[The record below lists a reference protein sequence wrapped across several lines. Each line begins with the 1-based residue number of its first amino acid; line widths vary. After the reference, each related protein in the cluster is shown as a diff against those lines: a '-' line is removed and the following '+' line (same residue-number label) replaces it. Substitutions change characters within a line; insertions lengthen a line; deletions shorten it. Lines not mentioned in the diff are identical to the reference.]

1 MDMLSMTM
9 LGHIALVLGR
19 VLVGFYF
26 FFFFFWNYCHRDAA
40 IAAMKA
46 SYIPFA
52 PFVFGFGLC
61 LQLITGFLMM
71 LGVWTAWTAIILIV
85 FALFATFI
93 FHRFWSMEAGPVKT
107 LNTIIFIGNITVTL
121 SALLMILGLSMI
133 GL

>member
-1 MDMLSMTM
+1 MDMLSITM
-9 LGHIALVLGR
+9 LGHILLVLGR
-19 VLVGFYF
+19 ILVGFYF
-26 FFFFFWNYCHRDAA
+26 LFFFFWNYCHRDAA
-40 IAAMKA
+40 ISAMKA
-46 SYIPFA
+46 SHIPFA
-52 PFVFGFGLC
+52 PYVFGFGIA

-71 LGVWTAWTAIILIV
+71 LGVYTAWTAIALIV

-93 FHRFWSMEAGPVKT
+93 FHRFWSMEPGPAKT